1 MKTILRAFILLSIL
15 ALSSCDL
22 LTGGAAGDIADIPES
37 GATAAP
43 ASEDEAKSL
52 YLEVS
57 DALYEKIDP
66 LEENAKRIVSR
77 SAKEIININH
87 DLATVS
93 GNGMTMKG
101 TVKGTINA
109 NMPTEMAAGSF
120 SNTIDITVDMEGT
133 MENFTVTD
141 PTDATK
147 SYTVS
152 GTVKNTMRNKM
163 SMTMDIAA
171 ESFAVTPSGTLE
183 LEISLV
189 TNFAV
194 KRSDGTGARFK
205 LVFEDKSG
213 VINLGGMGPTS
224 GGQMPNGA
232 DAYEKE
238 ATLYTYDDVG
248 KLIAEVKV
256 PLKDTPWMMS
266 SLMGGGGAP
275 AGGGPEGGG
284 TPPGGEGPGGGPGT
298 TPYPIP
304 AVVADDS
311 SFDLREKEFFDAINT
326 ERTNNSALALARNLD
341 LDALARR
348 YADYGKCDPMIENV
362 ITNIK
367 AISGFESCNDAADF
381 VFGGDSVVL
390 NTAMN
395 TWLSQNGGAS
405 AMRKSTFTKIGIA
418 LLKPKSQP
426 QGDIPA
432 AECVVIIL
440 TP

>member
-1 MKTILRAFILLSIL
+1 MKTILKATILVLIL
-15 ALSSCDL
+15 ALFSCNL
-22 LTGGAAGDIADIPES
+22 STGDTDDVTDIPSS
-37 GATAAP
+37 GATATP

-66 LEENAKRIVSR
+66 LEENAKKIVSKG
-77 SAKEIININH
+77 AKEIFTIDH
-87 DLATVS
+87 DLAGVS

-109 NMPTEMAAGSF
+109 DMPTEMKAGVF

-141 PTDATK
+141 PTDTTK

-163 SMTMDIAA
+163 SMTMNIA
-171 ESFAVTPSGTLE
+171 EGSFAVTPSGTLE

-238 ATLYTYDDVG
+238 ATLYTYDDSG
-248 KLIAEVKV
+248 KLLAEVIV

-266 SLMGGGGAP
+266 SLMGGGGGP
-275 AGGGPEGGG
+275 AGGDTPGGG
-284 TPPGGEGPGGGPGT
+284 TPPGGGPGS
-298 TPYPIP
+298 TPLTIP
-304 AVVADDS
+304 DAVADNAFYDS
-311 SFDLREKEFFDAINT
+311 KEADFLAVINND
-326 ERTNNSALALARNLD
+326 RTTNSSGTLTRD
-341 LDALARR
+341 TKLDALAQR
-348 YADYGKCDPMIENV
+348 YADVGKGEPMTENL
-362 ITNIK
+362 INRIK
-367 AISGFESCNDAADF
+367 DTSVLGSCSDAAHF
-381 VFGGDSVVL
+381 VFTSTTAGIAV
-390 NTAMN
+390 NTAM
-395 TWLSQNGGAS
+395 TAWQSQTMGTAT
-405 AMRKSTFTKIGIA
+405 MRRTTFTKIGIA
-418 LLKPKSQP
+418 VLKPAS
-426 QGDIPA
+426 IPA
-432 AECVVIIL
+432 GDPPAEECVVIL
-440 TP
+440 LATP